1 MGRLYFTLILI
12 FCGWNAFSQYSGE
25 GSNEKSSVLM
35 VGTDYYSNVT
45 SQGRVNESTSQP
57 SLSTYISWFSSFN
70 LDLSLIGYNVWNS
83 DSTYSKS
90 SQELDLVLGYTFP
103 LTKWMGTSI
112 SYSHFF
118 YTKGASSIRTA
129 YSDLVEGSIDIEKKW
144 WWLDLGYG
152 YSMGDFNE
160 FFATAQTGV
169 TIEFD
174 NLFNKGHILSIVPS
188 FDTFF
193 SNMDYYDL
201 NLISNYWYLY
211 GYGDKYPENTIS
223 DLMQQVIN
231 PVTREDRI
239 IRWYFYNHPVL
250 YRRLNDLPNDIVI
263 SSIFKPDSKFD
274 LSTIGFTLPV
284 YYSINDFDISL
295 SYSVYKPV
303 NQPSYVEDSWVS
315 YASVGVSYLF
325 GW

>member
-1 MGRLYFTLILI
+1 MSRWYFILILI

-25 GSNEKSSVLM
+25 GSKENSSVMM
-35 VGTDYYSNVT
+35 VGSDYYSNVT

-90 SQELDLVLGYTFP
+90 SQELDLVMGYTLP
-103 LTKWMGTSI
+103 LTKWMETSI
-112 SYSHFF
+112 SYSHYF

-144 WWLDLGYG
+144 WWLDLGCG
-152 YSMGDFNE
+152 YSMGNYNE

-193 SNMDYYDL
+193 SNMDYSDY
-201 NLISNYWYLY
+201 LISTYPRLYALGQRFPEITVADFKRLYPIVYYRLKTWYNLP
-211 GYGDKYPENTIS
+211 DE
-223 DLMQQVIN
+223 L
-231 PVTREDRI
+231 
-239 IRWYFYNHPVL
+239 VL
-250 YRRLNDLPNDIVI
+250 
-263 SSIFKPDSKFD
+263 SSIFEPDNKFD
-274 LSTIGFTLPV
+274 LSTLGFTLPI
-284 YYSINDFDISL
+284 YYTINDFDINL
-295 SYSVYKPV
+295 SYSIYKPV
-303 NQPSYVEDSWVS
+303 NQPWYIEDSWVS

-325 GW
+325 DW